1 MSTSPILSPF
11 ATDTWVQATWEDFIA
26 IACNPASEKGRAYY
40 HRGRLRIEMSPIG
53 LNHSEDNSIVST
65 LVTLFCAIK
74 KIPFRELTNCS
85 FRKTGLQEAQPD
97 IAFYI
102 NSLENSPTR
111 SNSPVDLN
119 LFAPPTLVVEVAASS
134 LSDDLG
140 EKRLLYES
148 MQVQEYWVVNVN
160 QAEVIAFAIADCGS
174 RQIHTSRVLPDL
186 GLTVVQESLERS
198 CSQDHGE
205 ITRWLLSQF
214 SDSSEPS

>member
-1 MSTSPILSPF
+1 MSTSPILSP

-26 IACNPASEKGRAYY
+26 TAHNPASEKGRAYY
-40 HRGRLRIEMSPIG
+40 HRGRLRIEMLPIG

-119 LFAPPTLVVEVAASS
+119 LFAPPTLVVEVAA
-134 LSDDLG
+134 LSDILG

-148 MQVQEYWVVNVN
+148 MQVQEYWVINVN

-174 RQIHTSRVLPDL
+174 RQIHTSRVLPGL

-198 CSQDHGE
+198 CSQDNGE

-214 SDSSEPS
+214 SDSSGPS